1 MEAMTGKQENRDALI
16 RLANALVE
24 DVLSASEGEIL
35 VEAREDKVDVESV
48 ARAGRSQFE
57 SIAATIARRRLT
69 EAKAAVAAQRSLAT
83 VTRLD
88 LVAARRQLER
98 LLAQDPETAQKLTL
112 AARKGQSLSDDDV
125 LDMLAD
131 LKELGFQVDEDEQG

>member
-69 EAKAAVAAQRSLAT
+69 EAKAAVAAQRSPAT
-83 VTRLD
+83 VARLD

>member
-1 MEAMTGKQENRDALI
+1 MTGKQENRDALI
-16 RLANALVE
+16 RLATALVE
-24 DVLSASEGEIL
+24 DVLSASEGQIL
-35 VEAREDKVDVESV
+35 AEAREDKVDVESV

-57 SIAATIARRRLT
+57 SIAAAIARRRLA
-69 EAKAAVAAQRSLAT
+69 EAKAAVAAQRSPAT
-83 VTRLD
+83 VSRLD
-88 LVAARRQLER
+88 LVAARRHLER

>member
-1 MEAMTGKQENRDALI
+1 MTEKRENRDALI
-16 RLANALVE
+16 RLATALAE
-24 DVLSASEGEIL
+24 DVLRASESEIL
-35 VEAREDKVDVESV
+35 AEARENKIDVESV
-48 ARAGRSQFE
+48 ASARRTQFG

-69 EAKAAVAAQRSLAT
+69 EAKAAVAAQRRPAT

-98 LLAQDPETAQKLTL
+98 LLAQDPETAQKLTM
-112 AARKGQSLSDDDV
+112 AARRGQSLSDDDV

>member
-69 EAKAAVAAQRSLAT
+69 EAKAAVAAKRSPAN